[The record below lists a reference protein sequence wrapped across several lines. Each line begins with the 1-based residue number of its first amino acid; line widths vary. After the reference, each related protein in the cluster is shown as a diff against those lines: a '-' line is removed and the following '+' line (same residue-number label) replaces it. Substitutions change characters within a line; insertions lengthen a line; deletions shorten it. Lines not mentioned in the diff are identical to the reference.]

1 MLDPEANAAEPTEN
15 DGGTKAALRSVPLP
29 DAPLSDIP
37 LSADDPDVAAAAAE
51 PTENDGGTK

>member
-15 DGGTKAALRSVPLP
+15 DGGTKAALSSV
-29 DAPLSDIP
+29 PLSDIP
-37 LSADDPDVAAAAAE
+37 LSTDDPDVAAAAAE

>member
-15 DGGTKAALRSVPLP
+15 DGGTKAAVADVPLT
-29 DAPLSDIP
+29 I
-37 LSADDPDVAAAAAE
+37 DDPQVAAAAE

>member
-15 DGGTKAALRSVPLP
+15 DGGTKAALRSVPLA
-29 DAPLSDIP
+29 DVPLTIE
-37 LSADDPDVAAAAAE
+37 DDPDVAAAAAE